1 MSCSGKFMG
10 IKPGDF
16 KADPVFLKTA
26 RNMTSLA
33 SNNLPNELA
42 LAVYSFNNN
51 KKMTRDNELLLD
63 RSRRPKMGRLHAF
76 FSPF

>member
-1 MSCSGKFMG
+1 MG
-10 IKPGDF
+10 NKPGDF

-42 LAVYSFNNN
+42 LAVYSFNN
-51 KKMTRDNELLLD
+51 KKKWPVIMNC
-63 RSRRPKMGRLHAF
+63 
-76 FSPF
+76 FSIDLVGLKLKND